1 MSSSIMFGSG
11 MPFLF
16 GVHLATLDIA
26 IPVCN
31 AIQTATL
38 KVCSVIQQMGLIH
51 VIPAAE
57 AH

>member
-1 MSSSIMFGSG
+1 
-11 MPFLF
+11 LF